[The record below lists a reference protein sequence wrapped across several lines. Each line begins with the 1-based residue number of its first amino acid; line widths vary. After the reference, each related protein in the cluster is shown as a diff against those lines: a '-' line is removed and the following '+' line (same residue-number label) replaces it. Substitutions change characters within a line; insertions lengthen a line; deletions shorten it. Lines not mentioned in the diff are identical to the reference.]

1 MKYVIGIDGGGTKT
15 LAYLGNLK
23 GEIIATTSSGPSNY
37 HSIGINRT
45 KQSLT
50 QIVKTLCEYKDIN
63 IEDLEIVSLGLAGVD
78 RPDDKEIVTKII
90 ESIVPKSKIMLH
102 NDVVSE
108 LVGANGKGYGIIT
121 ISGTG
126 SISYGI
132 DSKGKSVRSGGWG
145 HIVGDEGSGY
155 DIGRKALVSI
165 LRAYDKRDKE
175 TVLTEKVLDF
185 LNLKSV
191 NDIIGYVYNKDI
203 TREHI
208 AKIAPIVLSGAN
220 ENDIAS
226 KNILNEAV
234 DSLVE
239 ITETVINQL
248 EFENTISLTYGGGIL
263 KKNKYVQNRFIEAIK
278 MKIDKV
284 NVTQPQFD
292 GAIGSL
298 LIAWD
303 QLNIS
308 YKKEELKEQ
317 LRKL

>member
-15 LAYLGNLK
+15 LAYIGNLK

-37 HSIGINRT
+37 HSVGINRT

-50 QIVKTLCEYKDIN
+50 QIVETLCRYADISN
-63 IEDLEIVSLGLAGVD
+63 EDLEMVSLGLAGVD
-78 RPDDKEIVTKII
+78 RPDDKKIVTEIV
-90 ESIVPKSKIMLH
+90 ESIVKSKIKLH

-108 LVGANGKGYGIIT
+108 LVGANGKSYGVIT

-145 HIVGDEGSGY
+145 HIIGDEGSGY

-175 TVLTEKVLDF
+175 TLLTKKVLDF
-185 LNLKSV
+185 LNLKTV

-208 AKIAPIVLSGAN
+208 AKIAPIVLEGAN
-220 ENDIAS
+220 ENDITS

-239 ITETVINQL
+239 ITEIVINQL

-263 KKNKYVQNRFIEAIK
+263 KKNKYVQNKFIETLN

-303 QLNIS
+303 QLNIN
-308 YKKEELKEQ
+308 YNKDELKYQ
-317 LRKL
+317 LERL